1 MESVSI
7 LVSKSAKLQG
17 VASRSDEQYD
27 RQIRDLIASLRQSL
41 SSKALGFAANDLAIL
56 DVGSSFSLGSLV
68 PLALC

>member
-1 MESVSI
+1 MESVSV

-17 VASRSDEQYD
+17 FASRSDEQYD

-41 SSKALGFAANDLAIL
+41 SSKALGFAANDLDIL
-56 DVGSSFSLGSLV
+56 DVGSSFSLGSPA